1 MKISIKHME
10 ISRIMFN
17 TYSIN
22 LKMKNLFI
30 ALSFNVL
37 SLLNVC
43 AGYKHIGLN
52 LDL

>member
-22 LKMKNLFI
+22 LKMKNLL